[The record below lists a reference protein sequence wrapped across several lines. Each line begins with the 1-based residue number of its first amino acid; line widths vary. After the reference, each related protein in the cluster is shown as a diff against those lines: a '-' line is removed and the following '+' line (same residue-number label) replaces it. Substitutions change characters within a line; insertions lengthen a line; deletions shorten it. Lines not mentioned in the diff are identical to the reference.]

1 MAETPYFDVPSG
13 AAARVSII
21 DSSLRLSRMP
31 LQHLLK
37 PAMAGLDFI
46 PTATTW
52 SFLIESSS
60 GKKALF
66 DLGVPKNPL
75 ENFPPM
81 WCKTI
86 TEGNLGVDVPKNVA
100 DILKDNHVQPSEID
114 SVIWSHH
121 HFDHIGN
128 VTTFPNSTELVVGQG
143 FKEAFC
149 PGYPRNPNSPIR
161 EVDYIGRDFREIDFD
176 KKSLVIGP
184 PRGFDFF
191 GDGSF
196 YLIDTPGHAIGHVAG
211 LARTTTDPDTFIFMG
226 GDLCHHGG
234 EIRPSPYL
242 PIPQHISQHLSLPDS
257 LRLLLS
263 RCPATVLED
272 VNVKRGRKPG
282 ETFFDP
288 NIGFDIEQAME
299 TVKEAQKA
307 DAQDHI
313 FFIFAHDMS
322 VMGIVDEFPST
333 LNDWKAKGWREETQ
347 WRFLNDFEEVIKEE
361 SKQSG

>member
-1 MAETPYFDVPSG
+1 
-13 AAARVSII
+13 
-21 DSSLRLSRMP
+21 
-31 LQHLLK
+31 
-37 PAMAGLDFI
+37 
-46 PTATTW
+46 
-52 SFLIESSS
+52 
-60 GKKALF
+60 
-66 DLGVPKNPL
+66 
-75 ENFPPM
+75 M

-114 SVIWSHH
+114 SVIW
-121 HFDHIGN
+121 
-128 VTTFPNSTELVVGQG
+128 
-143 FKEAFC
+143 
-149 PGYPRNPNSPIR
+149 R
-161 EVDYIGRDFREIDFD
+161 EVDYIGRNFREIDFD
-176 KKSLVIGP
+176 KKPLVIGP
-184 PRGFDFF
+184 FRGFDFF

-196 YLIDTPGHAIGHVAG
+196 YLLDTPGHAIGHVAG

-226 GDLCHHGG
+226 GDLCHHG
-234 EIRPSPYL
+234 
-242 PIPQHISQHLSLPDS
+242 
-257 LRLLLS
+257 
-263 RCPATVLED
+263 VLDD

-288 NIGFDIEQAME
+288 NIGFDIEQAIE

-333 LNDWKAKGWREETQ
+333 LNDWKAKGWKEKTQ
-347 WRFLNDFEEVIKEE
+347 WRFLNDFEEAIKEE